1 MSPED
6 LAETAQ
12 VLTVTSKKL
21 QASVL
26 GRTFSG
32 RRSIEERK
40 KTSSCRACGQIG
52 HWAGDNGCPMSSER
66 GGKKDGKGH
75 QSGGQSSSTTKA
87 GSFGGKNIKKTYVVG
102 FSHEDP
108 QHDEHDPHDMEPQSA
123 SSDFTFTTAHVLGT
137 ELSTS
142 WVTEAVDL
150 GGFMVLDTACQRSC
164 CGEPWL
170 KIHSKILQRHGLRV
184 KLHDCTDQ
192 FQFGSGRP
200 VELQQRAYFPAAF
213 AGQETQGMGFAASV
227 LRTGI
232 PFLAS
237 RTSLER
243 LGYMRTKT
251 LTFTFG
257 FVHAFDS
264 TTWTPCSQYC
274 AFHGWG
280 CHTWMLET
288 VVKVRNLERS

>member
-1 MSPED
+1 MKIHNMMNM
-6 LAETAQ
+6 THM
-12 VLTVTSKKL
+12 T
-21 QASVL
+21 
-26 GRTFSG
+26 
-32 RRSIEERK
+32 
-40 KTSSCRACGQIG
+40 
-52 HWAGDNGCPMSSER
+52 WN
-66 GGKKDGKGH
+66 
-75 QSGGQSSSTTKA
+75 
-87 GSFGGKNIKKTYVVG
+87 
-102 FSHEDP
+102 
-108 QHDEHDPHDMEPQSA
+108 PQSA

-137 ELSTS
+137 ELSTT

-150 GGFMVLDTACQRSC
+150 GGFMVLDAACQRSC